1 MLSVTLLVAISPFL
15 LGTFALQK
23 PLHQTDCCKVLQEA
37 GIKHVLL
44 PGNATYS
51 KRVQSYWSLTSQL
64 TPSCFVQPENTEEVS
79 AIVKSLV
86 EKTKCEFSIRSGGH
100 SSNACANNIEE
111 GVTIDF
117 GRMNGTSYDS
127 ATKIASIQPAARWLR
142 VYRTFDALDRGIQGG
157 GIGSVGA
164 GGLLLGGGFAN
175 YLYQR
180 GLATD
185 DIVNF
190 EVVLANG
197 SVVQANATSNKDLW
211 RTLKGGGSG
220 FGVVT
225 RYDMETFDRLP
236 IWSASRQ
243 YNSSAETDEAHI
255 LGLKHWTDNPDALPS
270 NYAYIWW
277 TYRPA
282 ISQTIIIAEM
292 GDTKSQANPPAVQE
306 FLAIPDYISSN
317 TGLTN
322 MSTSA
327 QATQAEGY
335 RNIWFTVTFKNDE
348 RVIRKAVDL
357 HRRLVEDMKR
367 DSSDGDFETQAYFQ
381 PLPSIVGQR
390 GAEKGGNT
398 LGIDKLKDNAIV
410 LLGSLAVNGI
420 DQEAMGRQKMLAWR
434 RTLEKYSD
442 DVGAAVDYRYMN
454 YADASQDV
462 LASYGEDNLKTM
474 LEVSRKYDPEGVFQT
489 RAPGGYKL
497 PWDYRKSPAG
507 F

>member
-1 MLSVTLLVAISPFL
+1 MMGLKTLLAFASFF
-15 LGTFALQK
+15 LGTSALQK
-23 PLHQTDCCKVLQEA
+23 PLHETDCCKVLQDA
-37 GIKHVLL
+37 GVKHILL
-44 PGNATYS
+44 PGNGTYNE
-51 KRVQSYWSLTSQL
+51 RVHSYWSLTSQL

-79 AIVKSLV
+79 TIVKTLV
-86 EKTKCEFSIRSGGH
+86 VKTKCEFSVRSGGH
-100 SSNACANNIEE
+100 SSNAGANNIEK
-111 GVTIDF
+111 GVTIDL
-117 GRMNGTSYDS
+117 GRMNSTSYNN
-127 ATKIASIQPAARWLR
+127 ATKIASIQPAARWLG

-220 FGVVT
+220 FGIVT

-255 LGLKHWTDNPDALPS
+255 LGLKHWTDNPEILAS
-270 NYAYIWW
+270 SYAYIWW

-282 ISQTIIIAEM
+282 ENQTIIIAEM
-292 GDTKSQANPPAVQE
+292 GDTTSQADPPAVQE
-306 FLAIPDYISSN
+306 FLTIPDYISSS

-327 QATQAEGY
+327 QATQADGY

-390 GAEKGGNT
+390 GAEKGSNI
-398 LGIDKLKDNAIV
+398 LGIDKLKENAIV

-420 DQEAMGRQKMLAWR
+420 DQEALGRQKMLAWR
-434 RTLEKYSD
+434 RALEKYSE
-442 DVGAAVDYRYMN
+442 DVGAAVGYRYMN

-462 LASYGEDNLKTM
+462 LASYGEENLKMM
-474 LEVSRKYDPEGVFQT
+474 LKVSQKYDPEGVFQT

-497 PWDYRKSPAG
+497 PWDYRKFPKG
-507 F
+507 Y